1 MTNYKKL
8 IHFFGEMDLD
18 LSKTSGQVFK
28 KAFDIAENC
37 GYMVTKRSGKD
48 GFNPNKIDNTIT
60 RITLYGLE
68 GEIFKLWFKNG
79 KFVFV
84 THSDDQK
91 NAIEIPSGEGT
102 GYGGYF

>member
-18 LSKTSGQVFK
+18 LSKSSGQVFK
-28 KAFDIAENC
+28 EAFRIAECC
-37 GYMVTKRSGKD
+37 GYMVTRKGGRD
-48 GFNPNKIDNTIT
+48 AFNPERADNKIE

-68 GEIFKLWFKNG
+68 GEVFKLWFKDS
-79 KFVFV
+79 KFVCI
-84 THSDDQK
+84 THGNDQK
-91 NAIEIPSGEGT
+91 DAIQIPGGEGT

>member
-28 KAFDIAENC
+28 QAFHIAESC
-37 GYMVTKRSGKD
+37 GYMVTKQSGID
-48 GFNPNKIDNTIT
+48 GFNPNKTDNSIT
-60 RITLYGLE
+60 RITLYGNE
-68 GEIFKLWFKNG
+68 GEIFKLWFKNS
-79 KFVFV
+79 KFVCI
-84 THSDDQK
+84 THTNNQSD
-91 NAIEIPSGEGT
+91 AIEIPSGEGT